1 MYSNILLI
9 TYVLMCTHVYSTDAY
24 AKSAGYNNIHI
35 VGLATDLHVHRL
47 V

>member
-1 MYSNILLI
+1 MHVHVQQYLINNI
-9 TYVLMCTHVYSTDAY
+9 CTHVYSTDAY